1 MKPVFRLLFL
11 GMLTLNLFVTGCARH
26 EQKQSAKLKVITS
39 LFPLYDFART
49 IAGDKGEVTLLLPP
63 GMEPHSYEP
72 KPDDIMRIGKAGLFI
87 YSNRY
92 MEPWADTILKGIDR
106 RKLRVVDAG
115 LGINYL
121 KAGAVAEQDHSG
133 HSGHDV
139 EVHAGGMDPHIWLD
153 FGNAGII
160 VANILAGF
168 VSADPANATY
178 YRANAAGLSAKLEE
192 LDQRYRHGLASCGTK
207 MFLHGGHYTFG
218 YLARRYGLEYH
229 SLSGVSSES
238 EPSASRMADMVR
250 QIKQSG
256 VRYLFAE
263 ELLSPRMTQTLAD
276 ETGVGVLKLHG
287 AHNLGR
293 DDFQRGET
301 FIGLMEQNLINLQK
315 GLACRT
321 R

>member
-1 MKPVFRLLFL
+1 MKRAWLLFFGL
-11 GMLTLNLFVTGCARH
+11 LALNLVVTGCARH

-115 LGINYL
+115 QGVNYL
-121 KAGAVAEQDHSG
+121 KTGAVAEQDHAG
-133 HSGHDV
+133 HADHDV
-139 EVHAGGMDPHIWLD
+139 EGHAGGMDPHIWLD

-192 LDQRYRHGLASCGTK
+192 LDQRYRQGLASCGSK
-207 MFLHGGHYTFG
+207 GFLHGGHYTFG

-238 EPSASRMADMVR
+238 EPSASRMAGMAR
-250 QIKQSG
+250 QIRQSG

-263 ELLSPRMTQTLAD
+263 ELLSPRLTQTLAD

-301 FIGLMEQNLINLQK
+301 FIGLMDQNLNNLKK

>member
-1 MKPVFRLLFL
+1 MTRAFLLFVL
-11 GMLTLNLFVTGCARH
+11 VMITVALMLVGCARH
-26 EQKQSAKLKVITS
+26 EQKQSAKLQVITS

-49 IAGDKGEVTLLLPP
+49 IAGDKGEVSLLLPP

-92 MEPWADTILKGIDR
+92 MEPWAETILKGIDR
-106 RKLRVVDAG
+106 QKLRVVDAG
-115 LGINYL
+115 HGVNYL
-121 KAGAVAEQDHSG
+121 KGGADVEHDHAGHA
-133 HSGHDV
+133 GHDV
-139 EVHAGGMDPHIWLD
+139 KGHAAGMDPHIWLD
-153 FGNAGII
+153 FGNARII

-168 VSADPANATY
+168 EAADPANASY
-178 YRANAAGLSAKLEE
+178 YRANAAGLAARLEE
-192 LDQRYRHGLASCGTK
+192 LDQRYQQGLASCGTK
-207 MFLHGGHYTFG
+207 VFLHGGHYTFG

-238 EPSASRMADMVR
+238 EPSASRMTAMAR

-263 ELLSPRMTQTLAD
+263 ELLSPRLTETLAE

-293 DDFQRGET
+293 DDFQRGVT
-301 FIGLMEQNLINLQK
+301 FMGLMEDNLKNLQK

-321 R
+321 K